1 MIMNKILR
9 LSLLCLVLLVYNNVW
24 SATHTYD
31 FTDLTQWVTESNGS
45 TSPQATNTLS
55 AIYYK
60 TTNDC
65 FTSSNAAN
73 TYFNSGYLMLKPPV
87 TLTLPTFTNE
97 KITNI
102 TVTNSKGC
110 SATTNVAIV
119 SGSETA
125 VAGKTFSTTSTDY
138 SYDIPDNYQQSKLG
152 LSITTKNCQIVKIVI
167 TTSGSATSIA
177 APTITGTTPFVGTTD
192 VTITGETGSTIYY
205 TLDGTDPTTST
216 TTTGASPLTF
226 SLNKTATVKA
236 IAVSGSLTSTVTSKD
251 FTLANYTDKTIAD
264 INTLTADLQFVN
276 LKLANAKVVYVNGT
290 SISVREGDKAVILYN
305 TGLTLPLNS
314 TISGDVKVDYTNYFG
329 VHEVKKNSDTNAD
342 KLNITTSTSTELDP
356 TTATVAEIIA
366 LNHIA
371 DLVKLTGVT
380 ITKET
385 SGTKTNYFAVSGT
398 DKVQLYSNTNSSL
411 YTQLADDGNT
421 HSIIAVFNN
430 IYKSTVEIEP
440 VNIDGNTTGINNIS
454 FDNDNNTPSF
464 NINGQR
470 VSDSFKGMIA
480 KKGKKYINKQ

>member
-1 MIMNKILR
+1 MNKILR
-9 LSLLCLVLLVYNNVW
+9 LSLLCLLTISCGALV
-24 SATHTYD
+24 SAAEETID
-31 FTDLTQWVTESNGS
+31 FTQ
-45 TSPQATNTLS
+45 
-55 AIYYK
+55 
-60 TTNDC
+60 
-65 FTSSNAAN
+65 
-73 TYFNSGYLMLKPPV
+73 
-87 TLTLPTFTNE
+87 
-97 KITNI
+97 
-102 TVTNSKGC
+102 
-110 SATTNVAIV
+110 
-119 SGSETA
+119 
-125 VAGKTFSTTSTDY
+125 
-138 SYDIPDNYQQSKLG
+138 
-152 LSITTKNCQIVKIVI
+152 LSITTNTDGFTLTSGIYTFTALKNLGATAPTQNGTAKDIRCYAKNTLKIASTSGMTKIVFNMSTQGLI
-167 TTSGSATSIA
+167 RWADITADAGTITIDKGAKTTTWENTSAVSSVTLTVGDLNVYGTDPTTKAGQFDFNSAVFTTSGSAQSIA

-205 TLDGTDPTTST
+205 TLDGTDPTTAS

-251 FTLANYTDKTIAD
+251 FTLTSYTDKTIAD

-342 KLNITTSTSTELDP
+342 KLTITPSASTELDP
-356 TTATVAEIIA
+356 TTATVAEIMA
-366 LNHIA
+366 KNHIA

-398 DKVQLYSNTNSSL
+398 DKVQLYSGTNSSL

-430 IYKSTVEIEP
+430 IYKGTAEIEP

-470 VSDSFKGMIA
+470 VSDSFKGMIV